1 MVISSEW
8 LERYRRDPKCWPCC
22 RCKRNGQHKN
32 QRFNATSL
40 SSDKIKKTSSS
51 SVPSDCDSSTVFC
64 RLSYRSILSIS
75 SFIQWRCV
83 WSAKK
88 YVETSHLSPR
98 SSLHIL
104 SSGICPNGSSIFVFL
119 WLLAMVPRAY
129 PESQIENQ
137 EKKIDWYSPRT
148 ESKISSPWARF
159 TYLKKTIP
167 HFLLLIEDG
176 SEGAAIWLFPCWI
189 VQSSHAQSHQNEVH
203 FNLKRLF
210 SICLK
215 ELYVE
220 TGWNEYSA
228 L

>member
-1 MVISSEW
+1 MQKEW
-8 LERYRRDPKCWPCC
+8 PAQKPTFQCHVLVLWQNK
-22 RCKRNGQHKN
+22 KN
-32 QRFNATSL
+32 FFFFCTIWLWFLDCFL
-40 SSDKIKKTSSS
+40 SSFLPQHFIYQLFYPMTLCVICKKVCRNIAFITAFF
-51 SVPSDCDSSTVFC
+51 STCPQQWHLPKWLVDF
-64 RLSYRSILSIS
+64 RLSLVAR
-75 SFIQWRCV
+75 
-83 WSAKK
+83 
-88 YVETSHLSPR
+88 H
-98 SSLHIL
+98 
-104 SSGICPNGSSIFVFL
+104 GSSRIS
-119 WLLAMVPRAY
+119 WISNRK
-129 PESQIENQ
+129 SR
-137 EKKIDWYSPRT
+137 KKIDWYSPRT